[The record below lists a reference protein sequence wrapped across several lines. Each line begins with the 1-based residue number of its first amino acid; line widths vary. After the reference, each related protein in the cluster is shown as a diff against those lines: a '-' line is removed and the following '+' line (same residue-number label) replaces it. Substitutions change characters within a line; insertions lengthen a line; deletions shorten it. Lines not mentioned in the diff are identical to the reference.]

1 MNTVNSNITGSTA
14 INITGSATTKGHIFK
29 DAHSTAA
36 FFLSPSSDY
45 YSLSP
50 DSPPPGDHNT
60 SSPPLTTPSATST
73 TTGDESPKNLS
84 LNDSRDSSEGGN
96 SPAKQ
101 SVNGGGMEIQN
112 FYVDGDNNRRNKSS
126 SPNSSIDKSEEQE
139 IADRRKRDTKV
150 PPKIA
155 KKPSFPA
162 HVLADTNK
170 ADRRHSWAGDKNGPP
185 ANRPTSLHDFKKLL
199 SQQPLATNT
208 HRKSAK
214 ELLQSADYNSQ
225 TPPPF
230 NDGNAIV
237 GGSLRKRNGWR
248 VGDQRF
254 SVIQEE
260 SEERKS
266 RENLLE

>member
-1 MNTVNSNITGSTA
+1 MNNVNSNITGSTA
-14 INITGSATTKGHIFK
+14 INITGSNTTKGHVFK

-73 TTGDESPKNLS
+73 ATGDESPKNLS
-84 LNDSRDSSEGGN
+84 LNDSRDSSEGGS

-101 SVNGGGMEIQN
+101 SVNGGMEIQN

-139 IADRRKRDTKV
+139 IVDRRKRDTKV

-185 ANRPTSLHDFKKLL
+185 ANRPTTLHDFKKLL

-214 ELLQSADYNSQ
+214 ELLQSADYHSQ

-248 VGDQRF
+248 SGDQRF